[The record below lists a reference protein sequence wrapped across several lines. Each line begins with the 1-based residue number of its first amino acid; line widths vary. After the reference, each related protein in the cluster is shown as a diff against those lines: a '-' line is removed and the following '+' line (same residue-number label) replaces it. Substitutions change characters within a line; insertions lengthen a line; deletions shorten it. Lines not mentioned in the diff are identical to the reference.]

1 MNPVFFATP
10 SQFRAW
16 LEANHDQTQELW
28 VGYYKKGTGKP
39 SLTWPESVDEALCY
53 GWIDGLRK
61 GIDDISY
68 MIRFTPRKKSSI
80 WSAVNL
86 ERVKE
91 LSSLGLM
98 RPEGLRAFE
107 ARKQDKSVIYSYEQK
122 VDAELGDAYEQQF
135 RANKQAW
142 DFFQSQAPSYRKTA
156 IWKII
161 SAKKEETKLRRL
173 VELIQYSEQ
182 GQAIPSLTWQKK
194 KE

>member
-10 SQFRAW
+10 PQFRAW

-122 VDAELGDAYEQQF
+122 EDAKLGDAYEQQF

-173 VELIQYSEQ
+173 AELIQYSEQ
-182 GQAIPSLTWQKK
+182 GQAIPSLIWQKK